1 MRLLLVVRVFL
12 VVFSSSSSESS
23 LPRTLSQQSL
33 SHQSVVFSF
42 TLSAPKAIS
51 GKMCILLLYLLL
63 VVVSSVPVVVVVVVV
78 VNIVVAILG
87 SAAAAFTDEC

>member
-1 MRLLLVVRVFL
+1 MRLLVVRVFL

-51 GKMCILLLYLLL
+51 GKMCIPLLYLLL
-63 VVVSSVPVVVVVVVV
+63 VVVSSVPVVVVVV
-78 VNIVVAILG
+78 NIVVVILG